1 MAPMLAG
8 LGMVGLRAAPRARLT
23 GASYQPIATIRRCG
37 LLHPMS
43 DE

>member
-1 MAPMLAG
+1 MLAG
-8 LGMVGLRAAPRARLT
+8 LGMVGLRARLT